1 MRYKVI
7 LFDNDD
13 TLMDFQAGNRIALN
27 RLMDE
32 LGYHDPDRYD
42 QYEAVNLECWAE
54 LEQGRLTQGQLRQE
68 RFIRF
73 FERYPVPGDPV
84 RAAERFVTLL
94 GEQSILLPHA
104 LDVVR
109 EIAAAL
115 PVVIVTN
122 GITAVQKSRFA
133 RSPLMRYVSD
143 VVISEEVGASKP
155 RPELFLLALSRQGVE
170 PGDALMIGDG
180 VGSDIRGANNAH
192 IDACWLNTN
201 GRALPD
207 GIHAEYEISDIRECV
222 GIALQP

>member
-13 TLMDFQAGNRIALN
+13 TLMDFQAGNRIAVD

-32 LGYHDPDRYD
+32 LGYRDPDRYD
-42 QYEAVNLECWAE
+42 QYEACNLECWAE
-54 LEQGRLTQGQLRQE
+54 LEQGRLTQGELRRE
-68 RFIRF
+68 RFTRF
-73 FERYPVPGDPV
+73 FARYPVPGDAA
-84 RAAERFVTLL
+84 RAAERFVKLL

-133 RSPLMRYVSD
+133 RSPLTRYVAD

-155 RPELFLLALSRQGVE
+155 RPELFRLALERQGVA
-170 PGDALMIGDG
+170 PRDALMIGDG
-180 VGSDIRGANNAH
+180 VNSDIRGANNAG
-192 IDACWLNTN
+192 IDACWLNPHGKT
-201 GRALPD
+201 LPD
-207 GIHAEYEISDIRECV
+207 GVHAEYEIADLRECV
-222 GIALQP
+222 KIALQP